1 MKYAPHMVT
10 FFESIEHAI
19 LLAGWRKGVEA
30 LVASWVEYRRA
41 RIKWEETWE
50 PDGRHRYFH
59 ETSSGI
65 RFVIEWVA
73 RDKWA
78 LGVAWPDEWGH
89 EHIGT
94 GSLEGLQEEA
104 NQLAKMDGPFG
115 GPLKP
120 PHPTCAISP
129 GRLWRVAGEVE
140 LRFEVLTEIRG
151 AHLHVTRAGILNNHR
166 IFNFDQSKLQE
177 QVDSIDN
184 IEPSDLQ
191 QWVLVEGT
199 RRPWTHTAMRPLLAY
214 MDLGEREL
222 LLVRPIP
229 PTAVILA
236 HTEGRLQTALTLD
249 SSDLSD
255 FDITWLDDA
264 PRWPD
269 QQDAW
274 GYVEVIAGSAPL
286 RAYTGPPGQNPHK
299 PPPRVVKGAPRPS
312 PSGGAGSPVLPSP
325 PGSVASTT
333 SRPDVTQ
340 PPPRAAETAQGSDSA
355 GQAPQGEGSPPP
367 IPISSPPTTAPCPAA
382 AAPTPPPA
390 TSPPPS
396 APPTRVAL
404 TSAGLAPPSPPP
416 TSPTGETEL
425 AATPSASTRPPTGM
439 AAPTSPP
446 LTVTPAVSPPAAP
459 EPALAAE
466 TPTSPPASPDSS
478 PPPTPTPEAA
488 PQESTSRE
496 PHGAESPS
504 PQPSSSAPEVVPPK
518 PEQPKPRFPLTEN
531 PSPAEMER
539 HFAEIEAA
547 IPPKLTGA
555 ATAVEI
561 WQALDQAHRHGALPI
576 TGGWI
581 HLVSTLHRRGWL
593 SRLPGDRATRAAFL
607 ILESLSP
614 LVRRLHRRRWILGL
628 ER

>member
-1 MKYAPHMVT
+1 MPYTFCPREMRMKYVPHMVT
-10 FFESIEHAI
+10 FFDSIEYAI
-19 LLAGWRKGVEA
+19 SRAGWRKGVEA
-30 LVASWVEYRRA
+30 LVTSWVEYRRA

-65 RFVIEWVA
+65 RYVIEWVA

-78 LGVAWPDEWGH
+78 LGVSWPDAWGH

-94 GSLEGLQEEA
+94 GALEDLQEEA
-104 NQLAKMDGPFG
+104 NQLAKVEGPFG
-115 GPLKP
+115 GPLKSP
-120 PHPTCAISP
+120 QTTCAILP
-129 GRLWRVAGEVE
+129 GRVWRVSGEVE
-140 LRFEVLTEIRG
+140 LRFEVLRENLG
-151 AHLHVTRAGILNNHR
+151 AHFHVTRSGILNSHR
-166 IFNFDQSKLQE
+166 VFNFDHSKLHV
-177 QVDSIDN
+177 QVDSINN

-191 QWVLVEGT
+191 QWVLADGK
-199 RRPWTHTAMRPLLAY
+199 RRPWSHTAMRPLVAF
-214 MDLGEREL
+214 MNLGEREL

-269 QQDAW
+269 QQGAW
-274 GYVEVIAGSAPL
+274 GHVEVIAGSAPL
-286 RAYTGPPGQNPHK
+286 QAYTGPPGQNPHK

-355 GQAPQGEGSPPP
+355 GRAPRPSAPPVPADVVEVLVGVAVTYAEAALPSPQLASPTSP
-367 IPISSPPTTAPCPAA
+367 SLTTPSCAAETVTKTAAAAPATIISSPPPVAETATQRVEEAG
-382 AAPTPPPA
+382 APVGNASQPPPDPV

-396 APPTRVAL
+396 AYAEPREAESSELSPPVD
-404 TSAGLAPPSPPP
+404 SPPP
-416 TSPTGETEL
+416 PQSTS
-425 AATPSASTRPPTGM
+425 
-439 AAPTSPP
+439 
-446 LTVTPAVSPPAAP
+446 
-459 EPALAAE
+459 LAAE
-466 TPTSPPASPDSS
+466 EVAPA
-478 PPPTPTPEAA
+478 
-488 PQESTSRE
+488 
-496 PHGAESPS
+496 
-504 PQPSSSAPEVVPPK
+504 
-518 PEQPKPRFPLTEN
+518 PEQPKPRFPLVKN
-531 PSPAEMER
+531 PSPAEIER

-555 ATAVEI
+555 ATAVVI
-561 WQALDQAHRHGALPI
+561 WQALDQANRHGALPI
-576 TGGWI
+576 TGSWI
-581 HLVSTLHRRGWL
+581 DLVSTLHRRGWL
-593 SRLPGDRATRAAFL
+593 SHLPGDRATRAAFL

-614 LVRRLHRRRWILGL
+614 LVRRLHRRRWVLGL
-628 ER
+628 EP